1 MMFIKNQNKK
11 VYVEKRHKVYV
22 EKRHKVYNKWTT
34 VIKYQ
39 KNIK

>member
-1 MMFIKNQNKK
+1 MFIKNQNKK
-11 VYVEKRHKVYV
+11 VYVEKK
-22 EKRHKVYNKWTT
+22 HKVYNKWTT